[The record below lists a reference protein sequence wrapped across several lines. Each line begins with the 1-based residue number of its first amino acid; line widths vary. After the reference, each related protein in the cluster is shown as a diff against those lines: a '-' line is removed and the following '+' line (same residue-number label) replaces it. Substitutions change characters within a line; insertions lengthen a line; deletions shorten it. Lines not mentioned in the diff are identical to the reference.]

1 MVRLVGRLVINA
13 FEFGRIVRNVAEKC
27 APASW
32 VVGPAAKAGRVKH
45 SVNNRKD
52 LASFEYIEEQML
64 SLTSDK
70 FSKEFAYRFFPDP

>member
-32 VVGPAAKAGRVKH
+32 VVGPAAKAGRVK
-45 SVNNRKD
+45 D